1 MYILLNVYWQL
12 IAFKLSIL
20 FLSFYAFLFL
30 YLFVFYTFIS
40 LFIDLFIYLFAYRL
54 ISLSIIAEPPSALG
68 APALVGTAGLTDM
81 SMKWTSSATAGVP
94 EEKYTLFC
102 MASTA
107 TVCNYANKVGTSG
120 AVDVARTVTTGQV
133 SGLVENTSYKCCVMA
148 QSSAATVYSTLASFT
163 TSRKCT
169 LSMLCE
175 NNIEGLGFL
184 TLLCHLCLGGYTI
197 Y

>member
-1 MYILLNVYWQL
+1 
-12 IAFKLSIL
+12 
-20 FLSFYAFLFL
+20 
-30 YLFVFYTFIS
+30 
-40 LFIDLFIYLFAYRL
+40 
-54 ISLSIIAEPPSALG
+54 
-68 APALVGTAGLTDM
+68 
-81 SMKWTSSATAGVP
+81 MKWTASVTAGVP

>member
-1 MYILLNVYWQL
+1 MHL
-12 IAFKLSIL
+12 
-20 FLSFYAFLFL
+20 
-30 YLFVFYTFIS
+30 FIS
-40 LFIDLFIYLFAYRL
+40 LFI
-54 ISLSIIAEPPSALG
+54 IAGSPSAPG